1 MRGLFSRYTPGIVK
15 QMEED
20 ASELP
25 AAAKQ
30 WSPWKSGSLEVW
42 TLLIAAVRTLT
53 KNLEEDERIA
63 NC

>member
-1 MRGLFSRYTPGIVK
+1 MRGLFARYIPGIVK

-25 AAAKQ
+25 TMAKQ
-30 WSPWKSGSLEVW
+30 WSRWKSGPVW
-42 TLLIAAVRTLT
+42 TLLTAAARTLT
-53 KNLEEDERIA
+53 KNLEEDESIA